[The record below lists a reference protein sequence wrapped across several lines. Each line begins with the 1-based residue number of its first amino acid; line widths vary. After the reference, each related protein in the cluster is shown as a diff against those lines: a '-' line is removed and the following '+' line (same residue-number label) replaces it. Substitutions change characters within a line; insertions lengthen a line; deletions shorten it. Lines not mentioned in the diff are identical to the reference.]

1 MSYSTQTFYYHTYTV
16 LGTKD
21 SKPVITT
28 QPKGMEVSID
38 SETDNLSL
46 TCKAEGATSYYW
58 EKQNGSI
65 QLDATGENSDTL
77 TLVNLTPSH
86 GGLYRCVACNSCNI
100 KAYSDYAH
108 VSVTGE

>member
-1 MSYSTQTFYYHTYTV
+1 MYTV

-28 QPKGMEVSID
+28 QPKDVKVSIESD
-38 SETDNLSL
+38 TKCLSL
-46 TCKAEGATSYYW
+46 TCKADGATSYYW

-65 QLDATGENSDTL
+65 PLDTTGENSDTI

-86 GGLYRCVACNSCNI
+86 DGLYRCVACNSCNI

>member
-1 MSYSTQTFYYHTYTV
+1 MYNV

-28 QPKGMEVSID
+28 QPKDINVSIESD
-38 SETDNLSL
+38 TECLSL
-46 TCKAEGATSYYW
+46 TCKVDGATSYYW

-65 QLDATGENSDTL
+65 PFDAIGENSDTI
-77 TLVNLTPSH
+77 TLINLTPAH
-86 GGLYRCVACNSCNI
+86 DGLYRCVACNSCSN